1 MGGSTNSLEGT
12 PSLSRVLSPERTF
25 HRLGRRIVA
34 HPRWVIL
41 LWVVLLLLAL
51 PLLSHIS
58 GATSPS
64 TVNLPSSSPSQ
75 QAQALFARVFPNLTA
90 DSSSLIVLTGNNV
103 TGPVGRNATVEL
115 ATAILSDPA
124 LQALEGVSSL
134 YTAYQAYLAGQGALG
149 LSTLSEAL
157 GTSPSPLLA
166 VNQTA
171 ALLWGVAYTYT
182 STWEALAG
190 NTSSGASQWN
200 YPAYQMTARDYT
212 GNALALE
219 NLSEFYN
226 GKTSPGNGFN
236 GTADCASQPNA
247 VVACSTGVVLT
258 VHAQE
263 RATLL
268 GSAVLDHLGLLNFSA
283 WPAVQRATSF
293 WVGGEAGLP
302 GGWLDELW
310 TTFPGLIEPP
320 ATLESWAGMI
330 VSTGTIWTYP
340 LPVPPALRANFL
352 GPGNNVTLLS
362 VSYSRSDS
370 SAPVASDIATLAT
383 LVPQTLDRADPSHSL
398 TYYQTGDAA
407 LVVSETNLI
416 NQDTAT
422 ILPVTLLL
430 LLGIIVIYFRSALAP
445 VVILTTIGMALALGL
460 GAMVLLS
467 LVLGPFTQTSVTL
480 LLTFVLGVGTDYSV
494 FLTARY
500 KEELVRGASSPDA
513 VVTAVGWA
521 GESVATSGVAVVLA
535 TLAMALSGT
544 SLISDWGKV
553 LSMGVAIAV
562 LVAVTLVPAV
572 LTLLG
577 PRIFWPYT
585 GDRFR
590 RYAKER
596 NRRFAQG
603 QGYFHQAST
612 FSTRHPGVVVGVVAL
627 LSLPLVYVA
636 LTAPSDYSYF
646 DQLPSSAPAA
656 QGLTVISH
664 AFGPG
669 YVFPMTVLVTLAAP
683 PFPPGGSPNA
693 TELSELSAV
702 NARLTTTNGVAR
714 IGSLFGPGGAS
725 LSTWLSL
732 PALPPAVR
740 AGLSSTLAEFVG
752 TDGRTV
758 LFTVYL
764 TESGQS
770 TAAVQTL
777 GTVRSDL
784 TAYAAAHPDLA
795 AIHYGG
801 APAVTEDLKD
811 QLSQSTQLMFLAIVV
826 GLLIF
831 LFVALGSALLPPL
844 ALITIGIS
852 VAWAWALTALIT
864 VNGFGLSLFFYIPP
878 VLFLLIMGLGM
889 DYNIFL
895 LTRVRE
901 ERLRTGPT
909 TESVVEAVTHTGGI
923 ITAAGMILAGAFFSL
938 TLAHVVLLRV
948 LGFAVG
954 LAVLLDAMVV
964 RTYLVPA
971 LLKSTGERAW
981 WGPRWVR
988 RCSPPPERSQDPSHR
1003 P

>member
-1 MGGSTNSLEGT
+1 V
-12 PSLSRVLSPERTF
+12 R
-25 HRLGRRIVA
+25 
-34 HPRWVIL
+34 HPRWVVL
-41 LWVVLLLLAL
+41 AWVVLLLLSL
-51 PLLSHIS
+51 PLLSHVS
-58 GATSPS
+58 AATSPS
-64 TVNLPSSSPSQ
+64 TVSLPASSPSQ

-103 TGPVGRNATVEL
+103 TGPVGRNVTVQL
-115 ATAILSDPA
+115 AAAILNDRS
-124 LQALEGVSSL
+124 LQALQGVSSL
-134 YTAYQAYLAGQGALG
+134 YSAYQAYLAGQGALG
-149 LSTLSEAL
+149 LATLSGAL
-157 GTSPSPLLA
+157 RAAPSPLLV

-171 ALLWGVAYTYT
+171 ALLWGVASTYT
-182 STWEALAG
+182 TTWQALVG
-190 NTSSGASQWN
+190 SGGSGAARWN
-200 YPAYQMTARDYT
+200 YPAYQMTYQDYA
-212 GNALALE
+212 GDPPALQ
-219 NLSEFYN
+219 NLSLFYN
-226 GKTSPGNGFN
+226 GSTTPGNGFN
-236 GTADCASQPNA
+236 GTADCAADPSA
-247 VVACSTGVVLT
+247 VVACSTEVVLA
-258 VHAQE
+258 VHARE
-263 RATLL
+263 RATPL
-268 GSAVLDHLGLLNFSA
+268 GAAVLDHLGLLNFTS
-283 WPAVQRATSF
+283 WPAVQRATAF
-293 WVGGEAGLP
+293 WIGAGSGLP
-302 GGWLDELW
+302 GGWLDDLW
-310 TTFPGLIEPP
+310 TTFPGLDVPTP
-320 ATLESWAGMI
+320 ALAGWAGQ
-330 VSTGTIWTYP
+330 VVDTGTIWTYP
-340 LPVPPALRANFL
+340 LPVPPSLRMDFL
-352 GPGNNVTLLS
+352 SPGNNVTLLS
-362 VSYSRSDS
+362 LSYSRSDS
-370 SAPVASDIATLAT
+370 SAPVASDIATLGT
-383 LVPQTLDRADPSHSL
+383 LVPLTLDRADPSHSL

-416 NQDTAT
+416 NQDTDT

-460 GAMVLLS
+460 GTMVLLS
-467 LVLGPFTQTSVTL
+467 LLLGPFTQTSVTL

-500 KEELVRGASSPDA
+500 KEELIRGSSSPEA

-544 SLISDWGKV
+544 SLIADWGKV

-572 LTLLG
+572 LSLLG
-577 PRIFWPYT
+577 PRVFWPYT
-585 GDRFR
+585 GARFQ

-596 NRRFAQG
+596 NRRFAEG
-603 QGYFHQAST
+603 KGYFHQAST
-612 FSTRHPGVVVGVVAL
+612 FSTRHPGAVVGVVAL

-656 QGLTVISH
+656 QGLSVISH

-683 PFPPGGSPNA
+683 PFPPGGVPNA
-693 TELSELSAV
+693 TELSELSTV
-702 NARLTTTNGVAR
+702 NTTIATTPGVAR
-714 IGSLFGPGGAS
+714 VTSLFGPGGAP
-725 LSTWLSL
+725 LPTWLDL
-732 PALPPAVR
+732 PDLPPAVR
-740 AGLSSTLAEFVG
+740 AGLSATLSQFVG

-758 LFTVYL
+758 LFTVYM

-770 TAAVQTL
+770 TAAVETL
-777 GTVRSDL
+777 DSVRSEL
-784 TAYAAAHPDLA
+784 TTYALGHPDLVA
-795 AIHYGG
+795 MHYGG

-811 QLSQSTQLMFLAIVV
+811 QLAQSTDLMFLAIVV
-826 GLLIF
+826 GLLLF

-852 VAWAWALTALIT
+852 VAWAWAITALLT
-864 VNGFGLSLFFYIPP
+864 VDVFGLSLFFYVPP

-901 ERLRTGPT
+901 ERLRIGRS

-971 LLKSTGERAW
+971 LLRSTGERAW

-988 RCSPPPERSQDPSHR
+988 RRPPPPTGPEDPSSR
-1003 P
+1003 R

>member
-1 MGGSTNSLEGT
+1 MGGSKDASE
-12 PSLSRVLSPERTF
+12 PAPRPPRAPAPERAF
-25 HRLGRRIVA
+25 HRLGRRVVA
-34 HPRWVIL
+34 HPRWIVL
-41 LWVVLLLLAL
+41 LWVVLLLLTL
-51 PLLSHIS
+51 PLLSHVS

-64 TVNLPSSSPSQ
+64 TVTLPASSPSQ
-75 QAQALFARVFPNLTA
+75 QAQALFSRVFPNLTA
-90 DSSSLIVLTGNNV
+90 ASSSLIVLTGANV
-103 TGPVGRNATVEL
+103 TGPVGRNATL
-115 ATAILSDPA
+115 ALTRAILTDPS
-124 LQALEGVSSL
+124 LQALQGVSTL
-134 YTAYQAYLAGQGALG
+134 YTTYQAYLAGQAALG
-149 LSTLSEAL
+149 LSTLSGAL
-157 GTSPSPLLA
+157 RNTPSPLSA

-182 STWEALAG
+182 STWETLVG
-190 NTSSGASQWN
+190 NGSSGTSHWN
-200 YPAYQMTARDYT
+200 YPAFEMTARDYA
-212 GNALALE
+212 GDPLALE
-219 NLSEFYN
+219 NLSLFYN
-226 GKTSPGNGFN
+226 GTGVPGNGFN
-236 GTADCASQPNA
+236 GTADCASQPST
-247 VVACSTGVVLT
+247 VVACSTAVVLT
-258 VHAQE
+258 VHAPE
-263 RATLL
+263 RAGAL
-268 GSAVLDHLGLLNFSA
+268 GSAVLDHLGLLNFTS
-283 WPAVQRATSF
+283 WPAVQRASAF
-293 WVGGEAGLP
+293 WIGGTAGLA
-302 GGWLDELW
+302 GGWLDFLW
-310 TTFPGLIEPP
+310 TTFPGLNETP
-320 ATLESWAGMI
+320 AALGAWAGG
-330 VSTGTIWTYP
+330 VVATGTVWTYP
-340 LPVPPALRANFL
+340 LPVPSALRSNFL
-352 GPGNNVTLLS
+352 SPGNNVTLLS
-362 VSYSRSDS
+362 LSYSRSDS
-370 SAPVASDIATLAT
+370 SAPVASDIASLDGLIPSTLN
-383 LVPQTLDRADPSHSL
+383 RADPSHSL

-416 NQDTAT
+416 NQDTDT

-430 LLGIIVIYFRSALAP
+430 LLGIIVVYFRSALAP

-500 KEELVRGASSPDA
+500 KEELIRGSPSREA

-544 SLISDWGKV
+544 SLIADWGKV

-577 PRIFWPYT
+577 PRVFWPYT
-585 GDRFR
+585 GERFR
-590 RYAKER
+590 RYAEER
-596 NRRFAQG
+596 NRRFAAG

-612 FSTRHPGVVVGVVAL
+612 FSTRHPGVVIGVVAL
-627 LSLPLVYVA
+627 ISLPLVYVA

-646 DQLPSSAPAA
+646 DQLPASAPSAE
-656 QGLTVISH
+656 GLSVISH

-669 YVFPMTVLVTLAAP
+669 YVFPMTVLVTLQAP
-683 PFPPGGSPNA
+683 PLPAGGPPNA
-693 TELSELSAV
+693 TELGELSYV
-702 NARLTTTNGVAR
+702 NTTLATSGGVAR
-714 IGSLFGPGGAS
+714 VGSLFGPQGAA
-725 LSTWLSL
+725 LSTWLRL
-732 PALPPAVR
+732 PTLPPALR
-740 AGLSSTLAEFVG
+740 AGLEATATDFVG

-758 LFTVYL
+758 LFTVYM

-777 GTVRSDL
+777 DSLRSEL
-784 TAYAAAHPDLA
+784 SGYATTHPDLV

-811 QLSQSTQLMFLAIVV
+811 QLAQSTELMFLAIVV
-826 GLLIF
+826 GLLLF
-831 LFVALGSALLPPL
+831 LFLALGSALLPPL

-852 VAWAWALTALIT
+852 VAWAWALTALLT

-901 ERLRTGPT
+901 ERLRTGPNT
-909 TESVVEAVTHTGGI
+909 GSVVEAVTHTGGI

-971 LLKSTGERAW
+971 LLRTTGERAW
-981 WGPRWVR
+981 WGPRWAR
-988 RCSPPPERSQDPSHR
+988 WRSSQGRSPKGSAPPR
-1003 P
+1003 